1 MREAINE
8 YFDLWKVSFKW
19 VKKHWKG
26 YLLVLMIIY
35 IIEIVIFFPNYITK
49 IKDFIVNKFK
59 RKHKEI

>member
-35 IIEIVIFFPNYITK
+35 IIVIFFPNYITK

>member
-35 IIEIVIFFPNYITK
+35 IIEIAIFFPNYITK
-49 IKDFIVNKFK
+49 LKDFIVSKFK
-59 RKHKEI
+59 RKQEEI